1 VCIYDADGNMVAM
14 MGNADYQVIR
24 QEFGGAKKVEKS
36 C

>member
-1 VCIYDADGNMVAM
+1 MVAM